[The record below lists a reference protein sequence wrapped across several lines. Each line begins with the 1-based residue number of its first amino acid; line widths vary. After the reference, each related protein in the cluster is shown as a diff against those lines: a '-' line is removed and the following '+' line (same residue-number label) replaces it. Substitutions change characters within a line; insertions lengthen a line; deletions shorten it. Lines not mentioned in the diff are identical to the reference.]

1 MTWAHPVGHV
11 TVGSLNYMHDG
22 LNEDILW
29 ETLNAHI
36 SHTLTAARLFTVEPL
51 ILATL
56 NFGV

>member
-36 SHTLTAARLFTVEPL
+36 SHTLTAARLFTVEP
-51 ILATL
+51 
-56 NFGV
+56 FGHP